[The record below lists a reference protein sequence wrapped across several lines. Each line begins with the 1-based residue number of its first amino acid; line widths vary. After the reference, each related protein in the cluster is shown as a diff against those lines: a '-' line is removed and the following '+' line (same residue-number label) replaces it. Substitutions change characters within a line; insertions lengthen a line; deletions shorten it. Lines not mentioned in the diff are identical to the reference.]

1 MKKAKKSQ
9 NQQADSNADEED
21 TVSWLHQDKD
31 KPPVKDSR
39 ENQSKQKPK
48 QEDPDDE
55 ESVDKQPQIQF
66 KRGQRVRPGIFIY
79 YMYIVYN
86 IEINENPCKIKFHV
100 EFEKENRF

>member
-9 NQQADSNADEED
+9 NQQTDSNADEED

-66 KRGQRVRPGIFIY
+66 KRGQRVRPGIYFY
-79 YMYIVYN
+79 YKYRN
-86 IEINENPCKIKFHV
+86 K
-100 EFEKENRF
+100 

>member
-9 NQQADSNADEED
+9 NQQTDSNADEED
-21 TVSWLHQDKD
+21 RVSWLHQDKD

-39 ENQSKQKPK
+39 ENQNQSKQKPK

-66 KRGQRVRPGIFIY
+66 KRGQRVRPGIFFY
-79 YMYIVYN
+79 YMFI
-86 IEINENPCKIKFHV
+86 I
-100 EFEKENRF
+100 

>member
-9 NQQADSNADEED
+9 NQQTDNNADEED
-21 TVSWLHQDKD
+21 RVSWLHQDKD

-55 ESVDKQPQIQF
+55 EIVDKQPQIQF
-66 KRGQRVRPGIFIY
+66 KRGQRVRPGIFFLLH
-79 YMYIVYN
+79 VYN